1 MSYNLS
7 KVFKLIRLMLSKKRK
22 NIPVIAIIL
31 LLVIESTILTSAISQ
46 EKRIYNTQKHY
57 STQLSLN
64 AEKISSTRIYDR
76 RGRLLYE
83 IIDPKAGNRTEINI
97 SDLPE
102 YVPAAFIA
110 AEDASFYTNPGF
122 NIKGIL
128 RSIFYNIRSG
138 KIVAGGSTI
147 TQQVI
152 KNCYLSEGDLK
163 GNPFLR
169 KLKEI
174 ILSIWL
180 TSTRS
185 KDEILSQYL
194 NTIFFGN
201 NAYGIEAAA
210 KIYFG
215 KSAKQLD
222 LAEAAVLA
230 SLPKMPSNYNPLT
243 NPDELLERQKY
254 VLEQMKKHNLTS
266 RDEIIAALNEE
277 LKFHIKPYDINAPH
291 FVMSVISD
299 LRDIFKTDQIYSLN
313 LDVYT
318 TIDLELQKKAEDI
331 SKKQLQQNRNLEAQ
345 NLALVIIDVRTRELL
360 AYIGN
365 ADFFDEKN
373 SGSIDMAITPRQ
385 PGSAIKPITYACAFA
400 KGWTPATFILDEEST
415 FMTRDDKK
423 YTPVNFDGEYHGRVT
438 VREALANSYNIPA
451 VKALDFVGINNF
463 INISKKF
470 GISEFSERLDE
481 VGLALTLGGCEVSL
495 LNLTNAYATIAAGG
509 NWQNYKKIL
518 KIVDH
523 QGNEIYEPETQ
534 SHRVFEK
541 DGEGISFLISNILA
555 DSEARSQQFGYYS
568 VLNVGFPAAVK
579 TGTTTDFHDNWTI
592 GYTPYV
598 AVGVWI
604 GNTDNS
610 PMKNAT
616 GIKGAAPIWSKI
628 IQIASERYTYRDF
641 EIPDDIVKV
650 RICADSGMLASIQ
663 CKNVKEEY
671 FIKGRSP
678 NTRCQMH
685 TDLNVAKIGTSEAN
699 NDDTLLNE
707 ERKDINAADQ
717 NHELIKIIN
726 PGDGN
731 IFIID
736 EKTPIAYQEI
746 RLKADIDIKSDEIN
760 KIEWYCDGK
769 IFATT
774 DDPARMPEADWQL
787 KIGIHSFYIQ
797 AVRKDGSVIS
807 SNRINIKV
815 INDI

>member
-22 NIPVIAIIL
+22 NVPVIAIIL

-64 AEKISSTRIYDR
+64 ADKISSTRIYDR

-83 IIDPKAGNRTEINI
+83 IIDPKTGNHTEIDI

-128 RSIFYNIRSG
+128 RSIIYNIRSR

-152 KNCYLSEGDLK
+152 KNYYLSENDLK

-169 KLKEI
+169 KIKEI
-174 ILSIWL
+174 VLSIWL
-180 TSTRS
+180 TATRS
-185 KDEILSQYL
+185 KNEILSQYL
-194 NTIFFGN
+194 NSIFFGN

-215 KSAKQLD
+215 KSAKQID

-230 SLPKMPSNYNPLT
+230 SLPRMPSNYNPLT
-243 NPDELLERQKY
+243 NPDELLKRQKY
-254 VLEQMKKHNLTS
+254 VLEQMRKHNLAS
-266 RDEIIAALNEE
+266 SDEIAAALDEE
-277 LKFHIKPYDINAPH
+277 LKINVKPYEIDAPH
-291 FVMSVISD
+291 FVMSVISE
-299 LRDIFKTDQIYSLN
+299 LKDIFKTDQIYSLN

-318 TIDLELQKKAEDI
+318 TIDLELQRKAEEI
-331 SKKQLQQNRNLEAQ
+331 SKKQLQQNRNLEAK
-345 NLALVIIDVRTRELL
+345 NLALVIIDVKTRELL

-365 ADFFDEKN
+365 TDFFDEKN
-373 SGSIDMAITPRQ
+373 SGSIDMATTPRQ
-385 PGSAIKPITYACAFA
+385 PGSAIKPITYAFAFA

-423 YTPVNFDGEYHGRVT
+423 YTPVNFDGDYHGRVT

-463 INISKKF
+463 INTARKF
-470 GISEFSERLDE
+470 GISEFSDRQEE

-518 KIVDH
+518 KIVDS
-523 QGNEIYEPETQ
+523 QSNEIYKPEAH
-534 SHRVFEK
+534 SNRVFEK

-598 AVGVWI
+598 AVGVWV
-604 GNTDNS
+604 GNSDNS
-610 PMKNAT
+610 PMKSAT
-616 GIKGAAPIWSKI
+616 GIKGAAPIWSKV

-641 EIPDDIVKV
+641 EIPDDIVKL
-650 RICADSGMLASIQ
+650 RICADTGMLASAQ
-663 CKNVKEEY
+663 CKNVREEY

-685 TDLNVAKIGTSEAN
+685 ADSNIAKIETSEAN
-699 NDDTLLNE
+699 NDTLLNE
-707 ERKDINAADQ
+707 ESEDINAADQ
-717 NHELIKIIN
+717 YHEPIKIIN

-736 EKTPIAYQEI
+736 EKTPIAYQKI
-746 RLKADIDIKSDEIN
+746 RLKADIDIRLDEI
-760 KIEWYCDGK
+760 KKVIWYCNDK

-774 DDPARMPEADWQL
+774 DGLAQMPEVDWQL
-787 KIGIHSFYIQ
+787 KIGAHSFYIQ
-797 AVRKDGSVIS
+797 AVRADGSVIS

-815 INDI
+815 INDT